1 MTTFGHIEPFSGVR
15 EDFELY
21 IERLEQ
27 YLVANDLDA
36 IALSEDESNQS
47 DVNSRDAKR
56 RAILLSVI
64 GPQTYPLLHNIMSPE
79 KPATKNLLRTCEEIT
94 WSFCAKAYRDS
105 AMFQVPFPLSSHWR
119 DDSRFCIGAT
129 EACRVV

>member
-1 MTTFGHIEPFSGVR
+1 MATFGHIEPFSGVR

-47 DVNSRDAKR
+47 DVNSRD
-56 RAILLSVI
+56 
-64 GPQTYPLLHNIMSPE
+64 
-79 KPATKNLLRTCEEIT
+79 
-94 WSFCAKAYRDS
+94 D
-105 AMFQVPFPLSSHWR
+105 
-119 DDSRFCIGAT
+119 
-129 EACRVV
+129 

>member
-1 MTTFGHIEPFSGVR
+1 MATFSHIEPFSGVR

-56 RAILLSVI
+56 HAILLSVI
-64 GPQTYPLLHNIMSPE
+64 GPGS
-79 KPATKNLLRTCEEIT
+79 
-94 WSFCAKAYRDS
+94 
-105 AMFQVPFPLSSHWR
+105 
-119 DDSRFCIGAT
+119 
-129 EACRVV
+129 